1 MRSDD
6 ERLRDENERLKAELT
21 AVTSLFIA
29 HLSGAIDS
37 KKAAEKLLKIVDEK
51 VKIKVTKIVSVA

>member
-1 MRSDD
+1 MRPED
-6 ERLRDENERLKAELT
+6 ERLREENERLQAELI

-51 VKIKVTKIVSVA
+51 EKIRLVKVVGVA